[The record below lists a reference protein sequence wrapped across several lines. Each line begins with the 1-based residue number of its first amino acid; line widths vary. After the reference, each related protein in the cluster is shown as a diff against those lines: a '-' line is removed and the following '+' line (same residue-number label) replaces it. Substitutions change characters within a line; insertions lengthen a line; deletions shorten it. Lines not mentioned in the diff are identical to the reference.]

1 MGFYIVFSWFYYTNI
16 YDTSGQST
24 AFDKDFFAIREP
36 RDSDASVSNFVDRE
50 PFENFLHQEKKKA
63 KKLTEV

>member
-1 MGFYIVFSWFYYTNI
+1 MSFHIVFSWLHNTNI
-16 YDTSGQST
+16 HDTSRQST
-24 AFDKDFFAIREP
+24 AFDEDFFAIREP
-36 RDSDASVSNFVDRE
+36 CDSDASVSNFVDRK

>member
-1 MGFYIVFSWFYYTNI
+1 MSFYIVFSWFYYANI
-16 YDTSGQST
+16 YDTSRQST
-24 AFDKDFFAIREP
+24 TFNEDFLAIRKP
-36 RDSDASVSNFVDRE
+36 RDSDASISNFVDRK